1 MRRFI
6 STGSAC
12 SAKLAEGSVRG
23 AAAKKIGW
31 LGRALPGS
39 PFTPGRKRSGV
50 FFSDRT
56 KPDKCIRRR
65 IAQRFLSAFRWSLYL
80 AFAKMRKE
88 NGRTQ
93 VFSSTRGEP
102 TPERHSEGDSDAKVP
117 TPFLRIRGRRRI
129 GFRDASDRLPP
140 LASSAAA
147 SAGRQTGRARSRRTP
162 GTRFRS
168 TSRSP
173 LTARC
178 LDGFF
183 QRAVGVQPTVSFT
196 VCSGGQTCA
205 SVSRRRL
212 MSRSGESPKRL
223 L

>member
-1 MRRFI
+1 M
-6 STGSAC
+6 A
-12 SAKLAEGSVRG
+12 
-23 AAAKKIGW
+23 W
-31 LGRALPGS
+31 PRA
-39 PFTPGRKRSGV
+39 SGV
-50 FFSDRT
+50 SFHSRSETVGSFFSDRT

-80 AFAKMRKE
+80 AFAKMRKG

-102 TPERHSEGDSDAKVP
+102 TPVRHSEGDSDAKVP
-117 TPFLRIRGRRRI
+117 TPFLRICGRRI

-183 QRAVGVQPTVSFT
+183 QRAVGVQPTVSFPY
-196 VCSGGQTCA
+196 VRA
-205 SVSRRRL
+205 VRRARPFL
-212 MSRSGESPKRL
+212 ADV
-223 L
+223 

>member
-50 FFSDRT
+50 FFCLRAGQ
-56 KPDKCIRRR
+56 PGKCFRRR
-65 IAQRFLSAFRWSLYL
+65 IAQRLLSAFRWSLYL
-80 AFAKMRKE
+80 AFAKMRKG

-102 TPERHSEGDSDAKVP
+102 TPVRHSEGDSDAKVP
-117 TPFLRIRGRRRI
+117 TPFLRIRVRRRI

-140 LASSAAA
+140 LASSSAA
-147 SAGRQTGRARSRRTP
+147 SAGRQTGRSRPRPGRTP
-162 GTRFRS
+162 RSRFRS
-168 TSRSP
+168 PSRSS
-173 LTARC
+173 LTVRFR
-178 LDGFF
+178 DGF
-183 QRAVGVQPTVSFT
+183 
-196 VCSGGQTCA
+196 
-205 SVSRRRL
+205 
-212 MSRSGESPKRL
+212 
-223 L
+223 

>member
-50 FFSDRT
+50 FLSARRT
-56 KPDKCIRRR
+56 TSGKCFRRR
-65 IAQRFLSAFRWSLYL
+65 FPQCFLSAFGWSLYL
-80 AFAKMRKE
+80 LFANMERR

-140 LASSAAA
+140 LASSSAA
-147 SAGRQTGRARSRRTP
+147 SAGRQTGRSRPRPGRTP
-162 GTRFRS
+162 RSRFRS
-168 TSRSP
+168 PSRSS
-173 LTARC
+173 LTVRFR
-178 LDGFF
+178 DGF
-183 QRAVGVQPTVSFT
+183 
-196 VCSGGQTCA
+196 
-205 SVSRRRL
+205 
-212 MSRSGESPKRL
+212 
-223 L
+223 

>member
-1 MRRFI
+1 MDGLAARF
-6 STGSAC
+6 
-12 SAKLAEGSVRG
+12 RG
-23 AAAKKIGW
+23 LLSLPVGN
-31 LGRALPGS
+31 GREFFCLRAGQPG
-39 PFTPGRKRSGV
+39 
-50 FFSDRT
+50 
-56 KPDKCIRRR
+56 KCFRRR
-65 IAQRFLSAFRWSLYL
+65 IAQRLLSAFRWSLYL
-80 AFAKMRKE
+80 AFAKMRKG

-93 VFSSTRGEP
+93 VFSSIRGEP
-102 TPERHSEGDSDAKVP
+102 TPARHSEGDSDAKVP
-117 TPFLRIRGRRRI
+117 PPFLRIRGRRRI

-140 LASSAAA
+140 LASSSAA
-147 SAGRQTGRARSRRTP
+147 SAGRQTGRSRPRPRPGRTP
-162 GTRFRS
+162 RSRFRS
-168 TSRSP
+168 PSRSP

-178 LDGFF
+178 LDVFF

>member
-1 MRRFI
+1 MKLFLKHRWLLSLPVGNGREFFFGPDEAGQMYP
-6 STGSAC
+6 TPHSATF
-12 SAKLAEGSVRG
+12 SFSFQVVS
-23 AAAKKIGW
+23 
-31 LGRALPGS
+31 LPC
-39 PFTPGRKRSGV
+39 FCE
-50 FFSDRT
+50 DEE
-56 KPDKCIRRR
+56 
-65 IAQRFLSAFRWSLYL
+65 
-80 AFAKMRKE
+80 M
-88 NGRTQ
+88 GRTQ

-102 TPERHSEGDSDAKVP
+102 TPIRHSEGDSDAKVP

-129 GFRDASDRLPP
+129 GFRDVSDRLPP

-147 SAGRQTGRARSRRTP
+147 SAGRQTGRARSGCTP

>member
-50 FFSDRT
+50 FLSPRRT
-56 KPDKCIRRR
+56 TGKMFPTPHC
-65 IAQRFLSAFRWSLYL
+65 ATFAFRWSLYL
-80 AFAKMRKE
+80 AFAKMRKG

-102 TPERHSEGDSDAKVP
+102 TPVRHSEGDSDAKVP

-140 LASSAAA
+140 LASSATA
-147 SAGRQTGRARSRRTP
+147 SAGRQTGRSRSRRTP
-162 GTRFRS
+162 GTQFRS